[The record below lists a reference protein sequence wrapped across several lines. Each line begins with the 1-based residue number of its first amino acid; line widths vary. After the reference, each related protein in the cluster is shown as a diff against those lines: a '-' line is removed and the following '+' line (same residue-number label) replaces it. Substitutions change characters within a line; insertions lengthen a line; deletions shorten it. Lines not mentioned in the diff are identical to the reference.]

1 MNPLHSMPIFSPPW
15 GFPYEPRRP
24 RRTICPYTRTERG
37 VFNKYTILIHIKV
50 ILKWLVFDIFGC
62 ITSVYTLI
70 LKLFYL
76 SEIISSLIWYFGL
89 LHGVY
94 SFIQNE
100 SDKYRFGL
108 TLLILECPAGT
119 YKNIKG
125 VGNCIPCPE
134 KSTSYAGATNC
145 TCDRGTF
152 RSETDSIDGD
162 CKAPPAPIDTAD
174 LTVKRSSSKIQIS
187 WPKSDDDVTYR

>member
-1 MNPLHSMPIFSPPW
+1 MA
-15 GFPYEPRRP
+15 
-24 RRTICPYTRTERG
+24 C
-37 VFNKYTILIHIKV
+37 
-50 ILKWLVFDIFGC
+50 
-62 ITSVYTLI
+62 
-70 LKLFYL
+70 
-76 SEIISSLIWYFGL
+76 IWYFRLYHFCLHFDTQAVLLEWNNLVFNLIFWFITRGL
-89 LHGVY
+89 CLRSSQKSGGWQELKLGLVTRNGFDNSHY
-94 SFIQNE
+94 SRI
-100 SDKYRFGL
+100 S
-108 TLLILECPAGT
+108 ILECPAGT

-125 VGNCIPCPE
+125 IGNCIPCPE

-174 LTVKRSSSKIQIS
+174 LTVKRSSSKVQIS

>member
-1 MNPLHSMPIFSPPW
+1 MV
-15 GFPYEPRRP
+15 
-24 RRTICPYTRTERG
+24 C
-37 VFNKYTILIHIKV
+37 
-50 ILKWLVFDIFGC
+50 
-62 ITSVYTLI
+62 
-70 LKLFYL
+70 
-76 SEIISSLIWYFGL
+76 IWYFRLYHFCLHFDTQAVL
-89 LHGVY
+89 LEWNNLVFNLIFWFITRGIG
-94 SFIQNE
+94 SFIQNDG
-100 SDKYRFGL
+100 DKNRFGL
-108 TLLILECPAGT
+108 TLWILECPAGT

-162 CKAPPAPIDTAD
+162 CKAPPAPIDTTD